1 MDPKQHEKIAVNVS
15 TVTIVINLALAGF
28 KFLAGFLAHSG
39 AMVSDAVHSASDVL
53 ATFIVILGVKLA
65 GRDADRDHPYGHE
78 RLECVAAL
86 ILGVGLAG
94 RDADRDHP
102 YGHERLEC
110 VAALILGVI
119 LAATGF
125 GIGLSGIRKITGGEE
140 LLIPGTLALIAAAVS
155 IVVKEAM
162 FWYTWLAAKKIDSS
176 ALKAEAW
183 HHRSDALSSV
193 GSFAGILGA
202 RLGFPALDPVASVVI
217 CLFILKAAW
226 DILADALGKMTDHA
240 CPPALVQEM
249 AESVLSQP
257 GVLGLDTLN
266 TRLFGDR
273 VYVDVE
279 IRADGDLPLKV
290 THATAQAVHDALEA
304 QFPQVKHCMVH
315 VNPAEESA

>member
-86 ILGVGLAG
+86 ILGV
-94 RDADRDHP
+94 
-102 YGHERLEC
+102 
-110 VAALILGVI
+110 I
-119 LAATGF
+119 LAATGI
-125 GIGLSGIRKITGGEE
+125 GIGLSGIRKITGGEA
-140 LLIPGTLALIAAAVS
+140 LVVPGALALIAAIVS
-155 IVVKEAM
+155 IVMKEAM

-226 DILADALGKMTDHA
+226 DIMADALGKMTDHA
-240 CPPALVQEM
+240 CPPAMVQEM
-249 AESVLSQP
+249 ADSILSQP

-279 IRADGDLPLKV
+279 IQADGDLPLKV
-290 THATAQAVHDALEA
+290 THATAQAVHDTLE
-304 QFPQVKHCMVH
+304 QTFPQVKHCMVH
-315 VNPAEESA
+315 VNPAEKPA

>member
-1 MDPKQHEKIAVNVS
+1 MDPKQHEKVAVGVS
-15 TVTIVINLALAGF
+15 TVTIVINLTLAGF

-39 AMVSDAVHSASDVL
+39 AMISDAVHSASDVL
-53 ATFIVILGVKLA
+53 ATLIVILGVKLA
-65 GRDADRDHPYGHE
+65 GRDADRSHPYGHE

-86 ILGVGLAG
+86 ILAV
-94 RDADRDHP
+94 
-102 YGHERLEC
+102 
-110 VAALILGVI
+110 ILG
-119 LAATGF
+119 ATGL
-125 GIGLSGIRKITGGEE
+125 GIGWSGIRKITGSGE
-140 LLIPGTLALIAAAVS
+140 LAVPGLLALIAAVVS
-155 IVVKEAM
+155 TVVKEAM
-162 FWYTWLAAKKIDSS
+162 FWYTWLAAKKINSS

-240 CPPALVQEM
+240 CPPAMEQEM
-249 AESVLSQP
+249 ADVILAQP

-279 IRADGDLPLKV
+279 IQADGDLPLKV
-290 THATAQAVHDALEA
+290 THATAQAVHDTLEC

-315 VNPAEESA
+315 VNPAETTV

>member
-39 AMVSDAVHSASDVL
+39 AMISDAVHSASDVL
-53 ATFIVILGVKLA
+53 ATLIVILGVKLA
-65 GRDADRDHPYGHE
+65 GRDADRSHPYGHE

-86 ILGVGLAG
+86 ILAV
-94 RDADRDHP
+94 
-102 YGHERLEC
+102 
-110 VAALILGVI
+110 ILG
-119 LAATGF
+119 ATGL
-125 GIGLSGIRKITGGEE
+125 GIGWSGIRKITGSGE
-140 LLIPGTLALIAAAVS
+140 LAVPGLLALIAAVVS

-162 FWYTWLAAKKIDSS
+162 FWYTWLAAKRINSS

-240 CPPALVQEM
+240 CPPAMEQEM
-249 AESVLSQP
+249 ADVILAQP

-279 IRADGDLPLKV
+279 IQADGDLPLKV
-290 THATAQAVHDALEA
+290 THATAQAVHDTLE
-304 QFPQVKHCMVH
+304 QTFPQVKHCMVH
-315 VNPAEESA
+315 VNPAEKPA

>member
-1 MDPKQHEKIAVNVS
+1 MDPKQHEKVAVGVS
-15 TVTIVINLALAGF
+15 TVTIVINLTLAGF

-39 AMVSDAVHSASDVL
+39 AMISDAVHSASDVL
-53 ATFIVILGVKLA
+53 ATLIVILGVKLA

-86 ILGVGLAG
+86 ILAV
-94 RDADRDHP
+94 
-102 YGHERLEC
+102 
-110 VAALILGVI
+110 ILG
-119 LAATGF
+119 ATGL
-125 GIGLSGIRKITGGEE
+125 GIGWSGIRKITGSGE
-140 LLIPGTLALIAAAVS
+140 LAVPGLLALIAAVVS

-162 FWYTWLAAKKIDSS
+162 FWYTWLAAKKINSS

-202 RLGFPALDPVASVVI
+202 RLGFPALDPAASVVI

-226 DILADALGKMTDHA
+226 DIMADALGKMTDHA
-240 CPPALVQEM
+240 CPPAMVQEM
-249 AESVLSQP
+249 ADSILSQP

-273 VYVDVE
+273 VYVDARQRTLWPKLKQKHRDL
-279 IRADGDLPLKV
+279 RAEAK
-290 THATAQAVHDALEA
+290 LEMKRFA
-304 QFPQVKHCMVH
+304 WWRQ
-315 VNPAEESA
+315 

>member
-86 ILGVGLAG
+86 ILGV
-94 RDADRDHP
+94 
-102 YGHERLEC
+102 
-110 VAALILGVI
+110 I
-119 LAATGF
+119 LAATGL
-125 GIGLSGIRKITGGEE
+125 GIGWSGIQKITGGEA
-140 LLIPGTLALIAAAVS
+140 LLVPGTLALIAAIVS

-226 DILADALGKMTDHA
+226 DIMADALGKMTDHA
-240 CPPALVQEM
+240 CPPAMVQEM
-249 AESVLSQP
+249 ADSILSQP

-266 TRLFGDR
+266 PRLFGDR

-279 IRADGDLPLKV
+279 IQADGDLPLKV
-290 THATAQAVHDALEA
+290 THATAQAVHDTLE
-304 QFPQVKHCMVH
+304 QTFPQVKHCMVH
-315 VNPAEESA
+315 VNPAEKPA

>member
-1 MDPKQHEKIAVNVS
+1 MDPKQHEKVAVGVS
-15 TVTIVINLALAGF
+15 SVTIAINLALAGF
-28 KFLAGFLAHSG
+28 KFLAGFLACSG
-39 AMVSDAVHSASDVL
+39 AMISDAVHSASDVL
-53 ATFIVILGVKLA
+53 ATFIVILGVK
-65 GRDADRDHPYGHE
+65 
-78 RLECVAAL
+78 
-86 ILGVGLAG
+86 LAG

-315 VNPAEESA
+315 VNPVEESA

>member
-15 TVTIVINLALAGF
+15 TVTIVINLVLAGF
-28 KFLAGFLAHSG
+28 KFVAGFVAHSG
-39 AMVSDAVHSASDVL
+39 AMISDAVHSASDVL
-53 ATFIVILGVKLA
+53 ATFIVILGVK
-65 GRDADRDHPYGHE
+65 
-78 RLECVAAL
+78 
-86 ILGVGLAG
+86 LAG

-279 IRADGDLPLKV
+279 MRADGDLPLKV

>member
-15 TVTIVINLALAGF
+15 TVTIVINLALTGF

-53 ATFIVILGVKLA
+53 ATFVVILGVKLA

-86 ILGVGLAG
+86 ILGA
-94 RDADRDHP
+94 
-102 YGHERLEC
+102 
-110 VAALILGVI
+110 I
-119 LAATGF
+119 LAATGL
-125 GIGLSGIRKITGGEE
+125 GIGWSGIQKITGGEE
-140 LLIPGTLALIAAAVS
+140 LLIPGTLALIAAVVS
-155 IVVKEAM
+155 IVEKETM

-202 RLGFPALDPVASVVI
+202 RLGFPALDPVASVII

-226 DILADALGKMTDHA
+226 DIMSDALGKMTDHA
-240 CPPALVQEM
+240 CPPAMVQEM
-249 AESVLSQP
+249 ADSILSQP

-279 IRADGDLPLKV
+279 IQADGDLPLKV
-290 THATAQAVHDALEA
+290 THATAQAVHDTLEKT
-304 QFPQVKHCMVH
+304 FPQVKHCMVH
-315 VNPAEESA
+315 VNPAEKSA

>member
-53 ATFIVILGVKLA
+53 ATFIVIPGVK
-65 GRDADRDHPYGHE
+65 
-78 RLECVAAL
+78 
-86 ILGVGLAG
+86 LAG

-119 LAATGF
+119 LAATGL
-125 GIGLSGIRKITGGEE
+125 GIGWSGIQKITGGEA
-140 LLIPGTLALIAAAVS
+140 LLVPGTLALIAAIVS

-193 GSFAGILGA
+193 CSFAGILGA

-226 DILADALGKMTDHA
+226 DIMADALGKMTDHA
-240 CPPALVQEM
+240 CPPAMVQEM
-249 AESVLSQP
+249 ADSILSQP

-279 IRADGDLPLKV
+279 IQADGDLPLKV
-290 THATAQAVHDALEA
+290 THATAQAVHDTLE
-304 QFPQVKHCMVH
+304 QTFPQVKHCMVH
-315 VNPAEESA
+315 VNPAEKPA

>member
-15 TVTIVINLALAGF
+15 TVTIIINLVLAGF
-28 KFLAGFLAHSG
+28 KFVAGFVAHSG
-39 AMVSDAVHSASDVL
+39 AMISDAVHSASDGL
-53 ATFIVILGVKLA
+53 ATFIVILGVTLA
-65 GRDADRDHPYGHE
+65 GRDAG
-78 RLECVAAL
+78 
-86 ILGVGLAG
+86 
-94 RDADRDHP
+94 RDHP

>member
-15 TVTIVINLALAGF
+15 TVTIIINLVLAGF
-28 KFLAGFLAHSG
+28 KFVAGFVAHSG
-39 AMVSDAVHSASDVL
+39 AMISDAVHSASDVL
-53 ATFIVILGVKLA
+53 ATFIVILGVK
-65 GRDADRDHPYGHE
+65 
-78 RLECVAAL
+78 
-86 ILGVGLAG
+86 LAG

-290 THATAQAVHDALEA
+290 THATLE
-304 QFPQVKHCMVH
+304 QTFPQVKHCMVH

>member
-1 MDPKQHEKIAVNVS
+1 MDPRQHEKVAVSVS
-15 TVTIVINLALAGF
+15 AVTIAINLALAGF

-39 AMVSDAVHSASDVL
+39 AMISDAVHSASDVL

-86 ILGVGLAG
+86 ILAV
-94 RDADRDHP
+94 
-102 YGHERLEC
+102 
-110 VAALILGVI
+110 ILGT
-119 LAATGF
+119 TGL
-125 GIGLSGIRKITGGEE
+125 GIGWSGIRKVTGGEA
-140 LLIPGTLALIAAAVS
+140 LLVPGVLALVAAVVS

-226 DILADALGKMTDHA
+226 DIMADALGKMTDHA
-240 CPPALVQEM
+240 CPPAMVQEM
-249 AESVLSQP
+249 ADSILSQP

-279 IRADGDLPLKV
+279 IQADGDLPLKV
-290 THATAQAVHDALEA
+290 THATAQAVHDTLEKT
-304 QFPQVKHCMVH
+304 FPQVKHCMVH
-315 VNPAEESA
+315 VNPAEKSA

>member
-86 ILGVGLAG
+86 ILGA
-94 RDADRDHP
+94 
-102 YGHERLEC
+102 
-110 VAALILGVI
+110 I
-119 LAATGF
+119 LAATGL
-125 GIGLSGIRKITGGEE
+125 GIGMSGIRKITGGEE
-140 LLIPGTLALIAAAVS
+140 LLIPGTLALIAAVVS

-202 RLGFPALDPVASVVI
+202 RLGFPALDPVASVII

-226 DILADALGKMTDHA
+226 DIMSDALGKMTDHA
-240 CPPALVQEM
+240 CPPAMVQEM
-249 AESVLSQP
+249 ADSILSQP

-279 IRADGDLPLKV
+279 IQADGDLPLKV
-290 THATAQAVHDALEA
+290 THATAQAVHDTLEKT
-304 QFPQVKHCMVH
+304 FPQVKHCMVH
-315 VNPAEESA
+315 VNPAEKSA

>member
-15 TVTIVINLALAGF
+15 TVTIIINLVLAGF
-28 KFLAGFLAHSG
+28 KFVAGFVAHSG
-39 AMVSDAVHSASDVL
+39 AMISDAVHSASDVL

-86 ILGVGLAG
+86 ILGV
-94 RDADRDHP
+94 
-102 YGHERLEC
+102 
-110 VAALILGVI
+110 I
-119 LAATGF
+119 LAATGI
-125 GIGLSGIRKITGGEE
+125 GIGLSGIRKITGGEA
-140 LLIPGTLALIAAAVS
+140 LVVPGALALIAAIVS

-226 DILADALGKMTDHA
+226 DIMADALGKMTDHA
-240 CPPALVQEM
+240 CPPAMVQEM
-249 AESVLSQP
+249 ADSILSQP

-279 IRADGDLPLKV
+279 IQADGDLPLKV
-290 THATAQAVHDALEA
+290 THATAQAVHDTLE
-304 QFPQVKHCMVH
+304 QTFPQVKHCMVH
-315 VNPAEESA
+315 VNPAEKPA

>member
-15 TVTIVINLALAGF
+15 TVTIIINLVLAGF
-28 KFLAGFLAHSG
+28 KFVAGFVAHSG
-39 AMVSDAVHSASDVL
+39 AMISDAVHSASDVL
-53 ATFIVILGVKLA
+53 ATFIVILGVK
-65 GRDADRDHPYGHE
+65 
-78 RLECVAAL
+78 
-86 ILGVGLAG
+86 LAG

-162 FWYTWLAAKKIDSS
+162 FWYTWLAAKKIDSG

>member
-1 MDPKQHEKIAVNVS
+1 MDSKQHEKIAVNVS

-86 ILGVGLAG
+86 ILGV
-94 RDADRDHP
+94 
-102 YGHERLEC
+102 
-110 VAALILGVI
+110 I
-119 LAATGF
+119 LAATGL
-125 GIGLSGIRKITGGEE
+125 GIGWSGIQKITGGEA
-140 LLIPGTLALIAAAVS
+140 LLVPGTLALVAAVVS

>member
-1 MDPKQHEKIAVNVS
+1 MDSKQHEKIAVNVS

-53 ATFIVILGVKLA
+53 ATFVVILGVKLA

-86 ILGVGLAG
+86 ILGA
-94 RDADRDHP
+94 
-102 YGHERLEC
+102 
-110 VAALILGVI
+110 I
-119 LAATGF
+119 LAATGL
-125 GIGLSGIRKITGGEE
+125 GIGWSGIQKITGGEA
-140 LLIPGTLALIAAAVS
+140 LLVPGTLALIAAIVS

-226 DILADALGKMTDHA
+226 DIMADALGKMTDHA
-240 CPPALVQEM
+240 CPPAMVQEM
-249 AESVLSQP
+249 ADSILSQP

-279 IRADGDLPLKV
+279 IQADGDLPLKV
-290 THATAQAVHDALEA
+290 THATAQAVHDTLE
-304 QFPQVKHCMVH
+304 QTFPQVKHCMVH
-315 VNPAEESA
+315 VNPAEKPA

>member
-1 MDPKQHEKIAVNVS
+1 MDPKQHEKVAVGVS
-15 TVTIVINLALAGF
+15 TVTIVINLTLAGF
-28 KFLAGFLAHSG
+28 KFLAGFLARSG
-39 AMVSDAVHSASDVL
+39 AMISDAVHSASDVL
-53 ATFIVILGVKLA
+53 ATLIVILGVKLA
-65 GRDADRDHPYGHE
+65 GRDADRSHPYGHE

-86 ILGVGLAG
+86 ILAV
-94 RDADRDHP
+94 
-102 YGHERLEC
+102 
-110 VAALILGVI
+110 ILG
-119 LAATGF
+119 ATGL
-125 GIGLSGIRKITGGEE
+125 GIGWSGIRKITGSGE
-140 LLIPGTLALIAAAVS
+140 LAVPGLLALIAAVVS

-162 FWYTWLAAKKIDSS
+162 FWYTWLAAKRINSS

-240 CPPALVQEM
+240 CPPAMEQEM
-249 AESVLSQP
+249 ADVILAQP

-279 IRADGDLPLKV
+279 IQADGDLPLKV
-290 THATAQAVHDALEA
+290 THATAQAVHDTLEC

-315 VNPAEESA
+315 VNPAETTV

>member
-86 ILGVGLAG
+86 ILGV
-94 RDADRDHP
+94 
-102 YGHERLEC
+102 
-110 VAALILGVI
+110 I
-119 LAATGF
+119 LAATGL
-125 GIGLSGIRKITGGEE
+125 GIGWSGIQKIIGGEA
-140 LLIPGTLALIAAAVS
+140 LVVPGTLALIAAVVS
-155 IVVKEAM
+155 IVVKEGM

-226 DILADALGKMTDHA
+226 DIMADALGKMTDHA
-240 CPPALVQEM
+240 CPPAMVQEM
-249 AESVLSQP
+249 ADSILSQP

-279 IRADGDLPLKV
+279 IQADGDLPLKV
-290 THATAQAVHDALEA
+290 THATAQAVHDTLE
-304 QFPQVKHCMVH
+304 QTFPQVKHCMVH
-315 VNPAEESA
+315 VNPAEKPA

>member
-1 MDPKQHEKIAVNVS
+1 MDPKQHEKVAVGVS
-15 TVTIVINLALAGF
+15 TVTIVINLTLAGF

-39 AMVSDAVHSASDVL
+39 AMISDAVHSASDVL
-53 ATFIVILGVKLA
+53 ATLIVILGAKLA
-65 GRDADRDHPYGHE
+65 GRDADRSHPYGHE

-86 ILGVGLAG
+86 ILAV
-94 RDADRDHP
+94 
-102 YGHERLEC
+102 
-110 VAALILGVI
+110 ILG
-119 LAATGF
+119 ATGL
-125 GIGLSGIRKITGGEE
+125 GIGWSGIRKITGSGE
-140 LLIPGTLALIAAAVS
+140 LAVPGLLALIAAVVS

-162 FWYTWLAAKKIDSS
+162 FWYTWLAAKRINSS

-240 CPPALVQEM
+240 CPPAMEQEM
-249 AESVLSQP
+249 ADVILAQP

-279 IRADGDLPLKV
+279 IQADGDLPLKV
-290 THATAQAVHDALEA
+290 THATAQAVHDTLEC

-315 VNPAEESA
+315 VNPAETTV

>member
-1 MDPKQHEKIAVNVS
+1 MDPRQHEKVAVSVS
-15 TVTIVINLALAGF
+15 AVTIAINLALAGF

-39 AMVSDAVHSASDVL
+39 AMISDAVHSASDVL

-86 ILGVGLAG
+86 ILAV
-94 RDADRDHP
+94 
-102 YGHERLEC
+102 
-110 VAALILGVI
+110 ILGT
-119 LAATGF
+119 TGL
-125 GIGLSGIRKITGGEE
+125 GIGWSGIRKVTGGET
-140 LLIPGTLALIAAAVS
+140 LLVPGALALVAAVVS

-202 RLGFPALDPVASVVI
+202 RLGFPALDPIASVGI

-226 DILADALGKMTDHA
+226 DIMSDALGKMTDHA
-240 CPPALVQEM
+240 CDPETAEEM
-249 AESVLSQP
+249 RKSILAQP
-257 GVLGLDTLN
+257 GVLGLDALN

-279 IRADGDLPLKV
+279 IAADGDLPLKV

>member
-1 MDPKQHEKIAVNVS
+1 MKKQHRTDE
-15 TVTIVINLALAGF
+15 ALAMHVSAVSIFINVALSAF
-28 KFLAGFLAHSG
+28 KLLAGLIAHSG
-39 AMVSDAVHSASDVL
+39 AMISDAVHSASDVFS
-53 ATFIVILGVKLA
+53 TFIVIAGVRLS
-65 GRDADRDHPYGHE
+65 GRAADANHR
-78 RLECVAAL
+78 
-86 ILGVGLAG
+86 
-94 RDADRDHP
+94 

-119 LAATGF
+119 LAATGL
-125 GIGLSGIRKITGGEE
+125 GIGWSGIQKITGGEA
-140 LLIPGTLALIAAAVS
+140 LLVPGTLALIAAIVS

-226 DILADALGKMTDHA
+226 DIMADALGKMTDHA
-240 CPPALVQEM
+240 CPPAMVQEM
-249 AESVLSQP
+249 ADSILSQP

-266 TRLFGDR
+266 TRLFGVR

-279 IRADGDLPLKV
+279 IQADGDLPLKV
-290 THATAQAVHDALEA
+290 THATAQAVHDTLE
-304 QFPQVKHCMVH
+304 QTFPQVKHCMVH
-315 VNPAEESA
+315 VNPAEKPA

>member
-1 MDPKQHEKIAVNVS
+1 MDPRQHEKVAVSVS
-15 TVTIVINLALAGF
+15 AVTIAINLALAGF

-86 ILGVGLAG
+86 ILAV
-94 RDADRDHP
+94 
-102 YGHERLEC
+102 
-110 VAALILGVI
+110 ILG
-119 LAATGF
+119 ATGL
-125 GIGLSGIRKITGGEE
+125 GIGWSGIRKVAGGEA
-140 LLIPGTLALIAAAVS
+140 LAVPGALALTAAVVS

-193 GSFAGILGA
+193 GSFVGIMGA
-202 RLGFPALDPVASVVI
+202 RLGYPVLDPVASVII

-226 DILADALGKMTDHA
+226 DIMADALEKMTDHA
-240 CPPALVQEM
+240 CDPETAEEM
-249 AESVLSQP
+249 RQSILAQP
-257 GVLGLDTLN
+257 GVLGLDALN

-273 VYVDVE
+273 MYVDVE
-279 IRADGDLPLKV
+279 IAADGDLPLKV

-315 VNPAEESA
+315 VNPAGESA

>member
-1 MDPKQHEKIAVNVS
+1 MDPKQHEKVAVGVS
-15 TVTIVINLALAGF
+15 TVTIVINLTLAGF

-39 AMVSDAVHSASDVL
+39 AMISDAVHSASDVL
-53 ATFIVILGVKLA
+53 ATLIVILGVKLA
-65 GRDADRDHPYGHE
+65 GRDADRSHPYGHE

-86 ILGVGLAG
+86 ILAV
-94 RDADRDHP
+94 
-102 YGHERLEC
+102 
-110 VAALILGVI
+110 ILG
-119 LAATGF
+119 ATGL
-125 GIGLSGIRKITGGEE
+125 GIGWSGIRKITGSGE
-140 LLIPGTLALIAAAVS
+140 LAVPGLLALIAAVVS

-162 FWYTWLAAKKIDSS
+162 FWYTWLAAKRINSS

-202 RLGFPALDPVASVVI
+202 RLGFPALDPMASVVI

-226 DILADALGKMTDHA
+226 DILSDALGKMTDHA
-240 CPPALVQEM
+240 CPPAMEQEM
-249 AESVLSQP
+249 ADVILAQP

-279 IRADGDLPLKV
+279 IQADGDLPLKV
-290 THATAQAVHDALEA
+290 THATAQAVHDTLEC

-315 VNPAEESA
+315 VNPAETTV

>member
-15 TVTIVINLALAGF
+15 TVTIIINLVLAGF
-28 KFLAGFLAHSG
+28 KFVAGFVAHSG
-39 AMVSDAVHSASDVL
+39 AMISDAVHSASDVL
-53 ATFIVILGVKLA
+53 ATFIVILGVK
-65 GRDADRDHPYGHE
+65 
-78 RLECVAAL
+78 
-86 ILGVGLAG
+86 LAG

-155 IVVKEAM
+155 IVVKAAM

>member
-1 MDPKQHEKIAVNVS
+1 MDPKQHEKVAVGVS
-15 TVTIVINLALAGF
+15 TVTIVINLTLAGF

-39 AMVSDAVHSASDVL
+39 AMISDAVHSASDVL
-53 ATFIVILGVKLA
+53 ATLIVILGVKLA
-65 GRDADRDHPYGHE
+65 GRDADRSHPYGHE

-86 ILGVGLAG
+86 ILAV
-94 RDADRDHP
+94 
-102 YGHERLEC
+102 
-110 VAALILGVI
+110 ILG
-119 LAATGF
+119 ATGL
-125 GIGLSGIRKITGGEE
+125 GIGWSGIRKITGSGE
-140 LLIPGTLALIAAAVS
+140 LAVPGLLALIAAVVS

-162 FWYTWLAAKKIDSS
+162 FWYTWLAAKRINSS

-202 RLGFPALDPVASVVI
+202 RLGFPALVPVAGVVI

-240 CPPALVQEM
+240 CPPAMEQEM
-249 AESVLSQP
+249 ADVILAQP

-279 IRADGDLPLKV
+279 IQADGDLPLKV
-290 THATAQAVHDALEA
+290 THATAQAVHDTLEC

-315 VNPAEESA
+315 VNPAETTV

>member
-65 GRDADRDHPYGHE
+65 GRDAD
-78 RLECVAAL
+78 C
-86 ILGVGLAG
+86 
-94 RDADRDHP
+94 DHP

-119 LAATGF
+119 LGATGL
-125 GIGLSGIRKITGGEE
+125 GIGWSGIQKITGGET
-140 LLIPGTLALIAAAVS
+140 LVVPGALALVAAAVS
-155 IVVKEAM
+155 IVVKEGM

-176 ALKAEAW
+176 ALTAEAW

-202 RLGFPALDPVASVVI
+202 RLGFPALDPVASVII

-226 DILADALGKMTDHA
+226 DILADALKKMTDHA
-240 CPPALVQEM
+240 CQPALVQEM
-249 AESVLSQP
+249 AESVLAQP

-266 TRLFGDR
+266 TRMFGDR

-279 IRADGDLPLKV
+279 IQADGDLPLKQ

-315 VNPAEESA
+315 VNPAEKTA

>member
-28 KFLAGFLAHSG
+28 KFLAGFVAHSG

-65 GRDADRDHPYGHE
+65 GRDADRDHPYG
-78 RLECVAAL
+78 
-86 ILGVGLAG
+86 
-94 RDADRDHP
+94 
-102 YGHERLEC
+102 YERLEC

-119 LAATGF
+119 LAATGL
-125 GIGLSGIRKITGGEE
+125 GIGMSGIRKITGGAE
-140 LLIPGTLALIAAAVS
+140 LLIPGTLALIAAVVS

-226 DILADALGKMTDHA
+226 DIMADALGKMTDHA
-240 CPPALVQEM
+240 CPPAMVQEM
-249 AESVLSQP
+249 ADSILSQP

-279 IRADGDLPLKV
+279 IQADGDLPLKV
-290 THATAQAVHDALEA
+290 THATAQAVHDTLE
-304 QFPQVKHCMVH
+304 QTFPQVKHCMVH
-315 VNPAEESA
+315 VNPAEKPA

>member
-15 TVTIVINLALAGF
+15 TVTIIINLALAGF

-86 ILGVGLAG
+86 ILGV
-94 RDADRDHP
+94 
-102 YGHERLEC
+102 
-110 VAALILGVI
+110 I
-119 LAATGF
+119 LAATGL
-125 GIGLSGIRKITGGEE
+125 GIGWSGIQKITGGEA
-140 LLIPGTLALIAAAVS
+140 LLVPGTLALIAAIVS

-226 DILADALGKMTDHA
+226 DIMADALGKMTDHA
-240 CPPALVQEM
+240 CPPAMVQEM
-249 AESVLSQP
+249 ADSILSQP

-279 IRADGDLPLKV
+279 IQADGDLPLKV
-290 THATAQAVHDALEA
+290 THATAQAVHDTLE
-304 QFPQVKHCMVH
+304 QTFPQVKHCMVH
-315 VNPAEESA
+315 VNPAEKPA

>member
-1 MDPKQHEKIAVNVS
+1 MDPKQHEKVAVGVS
-15 TVTIVINLALAGF
+15 TVTIVINLTLAGF

-39 AMVSDAVHSASDVL
+39 AMISDAVHSASDVL
-53 ATFIVILGVKLA
+53 ATLIVILGVKLA
-65 GRDADRDHPYGHE
+65 GRDADRSHPYGHE

-86 ILGVGLAG
+86 ILAV
-94 RDADRDHP
+94 
-102 YGHERLEC
+102 
-110 VAALILGVI
+110 ILG
-119 LAATGF
+119 ATGL
-125 GIGLSGIRKITGGEE
+125 GIGWSGIRKITGSGE
-140 LLIPGTLALIAAAVS
+140 LAVPGLLALIAAVVS

-162 FWYTWLAAKKIDSS
+162 FWYTWLAAKKINSS

-240 CPPALVQEM
+240 CPPAMEQEM
-249 AESVLSQP
+249 ADVILAQP

-279 IRADGDLPLKV
+279 IQADGDLPLKV
-290 THATAQAVHDALEA
+290 THATAQAVHDTLEC

-315 VNPAEESA
+315 VNPAETTV